1 MEVLN
6 EMASDHESKRQRYNG
21 EDAELLKKVASQD
34 ITEVTLREN
43 LAQYVEQVNSQALF
57 QQTMLYNLG

>member
-6 EMASDHESKRQRYNG
+6 EMASGPESKRQRYNG

-34 ITEVTLREN
+34 ITEVTFREN
-43 LAQYVEQVNSQALF
+43 LAQHVEKVMFPGSL
-57 QQTMLYNLG
+57 